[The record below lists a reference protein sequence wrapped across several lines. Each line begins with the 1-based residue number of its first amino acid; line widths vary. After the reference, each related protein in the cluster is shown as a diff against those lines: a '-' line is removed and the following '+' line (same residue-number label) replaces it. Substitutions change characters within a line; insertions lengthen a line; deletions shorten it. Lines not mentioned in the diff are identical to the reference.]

1 MAPREERKGGRGA
14 SPFITFSF
22 LSFFFFFGGGSVG
35 EWKGAPIFLLPLLF
49 WLTDDPIK
57 SWLGESN
64 KLETGR
70 FWARSVS

>member
-22 LSFFFFFGGGSVG
+22 LFFGGGGRVG
-35 EWKGAPIFLLPLLF
+35 AWKGAPIFLLPLLF

-70 FWARSVS
+70 FWARSLS